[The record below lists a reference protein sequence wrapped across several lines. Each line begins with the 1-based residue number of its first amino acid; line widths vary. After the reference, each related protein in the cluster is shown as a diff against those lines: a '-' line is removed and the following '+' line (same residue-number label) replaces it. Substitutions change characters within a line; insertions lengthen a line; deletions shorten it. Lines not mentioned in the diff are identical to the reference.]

1 MPGPQGE
8 GVAGRQWLRKQGLL
22 VAFAAIQAQKEEAL
36 AHLHEALAH
45 RHEALAHLHEVP
57 VLFVHVHLLSPPM
70 ELQT

>member
-1 MPGPQGE
+1 MPGPQGK
-8 GVAGRQWLRKQGLL
+8 GAGRQWLRKQGLL
-22 VAFAAIQAQKEEAL
+22 LVASAAIQAQEEAL